1 MKLDIYFTRIFNPN
15 DRRAKDTERGI
26 LCDVL
31 LSIVDEKVTQC
42 ITQWY
47 FTIFKDVL
55 EREGLGDPCPSSG

>member
-31 LSIVDEKVTQC
+31 LSIVDEKVT
-42 ITQWY
+42 
-47 FTIFKDVL
+47 
-55 EREGLGDPCPSSG
+55 